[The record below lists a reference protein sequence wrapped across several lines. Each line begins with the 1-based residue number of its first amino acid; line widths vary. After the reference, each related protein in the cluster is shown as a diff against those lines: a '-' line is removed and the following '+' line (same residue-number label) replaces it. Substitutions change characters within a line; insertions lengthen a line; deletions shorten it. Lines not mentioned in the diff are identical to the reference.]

1 MNFDEFNLNN
11 YQLLQFQ
18 KYYEFLV
25 QENRKYN
32 LTSIVEKEEV
42 YIKHFYDSIK
52 MIDIIDFT
60 KISNLCDI
68 GSGAGFPGIPLKIKY
83 PHLKLT
89 IIEPTTKK
97 ITFLKQLTEILKL
110 SDIELINERAEDEII
125 NKREYYDVITA
136 RAVASLPILLELT
149 IPFLKV
155 EGSFIALKGSSY
167 QEELDISKTA
177 MDKLNCKLIDSL
189 IYELPNNYGTRAI
202 LNIYKVKPTKDIY
215 PRNYAAIKK
224 KHL

>member
-1 MNFDEFNLNN
+1 MNFDEFNLNK

-125 NKREYYDVITA
+125 NKREYYDVVTA

>member
-110 SDIELINERAEDEII
+110 SDIELINDRAEDEII
-125 NKREYYDVITA
+125 NKREYYDVVTA

>member
-1 MNFDEFNLNN
+1 MNFDEFNLNK

-110 SDIELINERAEDEII
+110 SDIELINDRAEDEII
-125 NKREYYDVITA
+125 NKREYYDVVTA